1 MASKIDPEIRGNFLM
16 HPFGEVLAEI
26 TQARLSGSL
35 RVAAKDKKRVFYFR
49 DGRLVFAVSNAR
61 ESRLYH
67 LLLSKGTI
75 TQDDLRKVPNLTND
89 LELAAYLLDTGSLN
103 SSEKE
108 SVFTDQIKQIVVD
121 VLGWAEGDWSF
132 SHLARARDS
141 LDFDLSV
148 TDLLVEYARALPQDQ
163 VFKRFRSLS
172 EKFGRSDLLMNGLV
186 LRPDESFV
194 LSRADQGLLSAADL
208 ANISAMPEKAA
219 LQVLYTLWL
228 AGYLERADWQ
238 RAFSEATIEIMRYSK
253 LELKKEARVFDLAA
267 LPSSPSPEDPSKQG
281 DIPPVETP
289 KALDLTLDVEEFLTR
304 VEGATTY
311 YDMLGVGVL
320 DDAAEIRKMYFGLA
334 KKFHPDKYHSEGAAI
349 RKRVQNAFTEISQ
362 AHETL
367 KDTRSREVYDY
378 RMRNEITARKN
389 AESSG
394 ESLSTSVQLLQAS
407 EAFDRGFN
415 LLMNREVEEALPLLA
430 RAVHYA
436 PKNARYHAYYGKAL
450 SLSDETKRHKAEAE
464 MQAALKLDPQNATF
478 RLILIEFFI
487 DIGLKKRAEGELTR
501 LLAIFPDN
509 KDAKGLLASLKKT

>member
-1 MASKIDPEIRGNFLM
+1 M
-16 HPFGEVLAEI
+16 HPFAEVLGEI
-26 TQARLSGSL
+26 NQARLSGSL

-75 TQDDLRKVPNLTND
+75 TEDDLKRVPSLTND
-89 LELAAYLLDTGSLN
+89 LELAAYLLETGALT
-103 SSEKE
+103 SSQKE
-108 SVFTDQIKQIVVD
+108 QAFTDQIIQIVVD

-148 TDLLVEYARALPQDQ
+148 SELLVDYGRALPQDQ
-163 VFKRFRSLS
+163 VVKRFRSLS
-172 EKFGRSDLLMNGLV
+172 EKFCRSELPMNGLV
-186 LRPDESFV
+186 LRPDEAFV

-208 ANISAMPEKAA
+208 ASVSAMPERAA
-219 LQVLYTLWL
+219 LQLLYTLWL

-238 RAFSEATIEIMRYSK
+238 RAFSDAKIEIMRYSK

-267 LPSSPSPEDPSKQG
+267 LPSSASPEGTSKQG
-281 DIPPVETP
+281 DVPPVETP
-289 KALDLTLDVEEFLTR
+289 KALELTLDVEEFLTR
-304 VEGATTY
+304 VEGASTY
-311 YDMLGVGVL
+311 YDMLGVGVA
-320 DDAAEIRKMYFGLA
+320 DDAAEIRKMYFALA
-334 KKFHPDKYHSEGAAI
+334 KKFHPDKYHSGGAAI

-367 KDTRSREVYDY
+367 KDARSREVYDY
-378 RMRNEITARKN
+378 RMRAEITARKN
-389 AESSG
+389 AETSG
-394 ESLSTSVQLLQAS
+394 ESLSMSVQLLQAS
-407 EAFDRGFN
+407 EAFERGFN
-415 LLMNREVEEALPLLA
+415 LLMNREIEDALPLLA

-450 SLSDETKRHKAEAE
+450 AASDESKRHKAEAE
-464 MQAALKLDPQNATF
+464 MQAALKLDPENATF
-478 RLILIEFFI
+478 RLMLIEFFI

-501 LLAIFPDN
+501 LLAISPDN
-509 KDAKGLLASLKKT
+509 KDAKGLLATLKKT